1 MTIETITVYKQDPT
15 PIYKQIA
22 DQIAHQIESGE
33 LASNSKLPTH
43 RWLADQLHVTV
54 GTITRAYSEIE
65 RRGLVEA
72 RVGAG
77 TYVADSNKPSWA
89 FEESSVDPNEYN
101 FGYNIPPQLDRS
113 DMLKQAMQ
121 RISTSP
127 AHLNQLMIYQPP
139 SGLDAHRSIVTKWLN
154 SKGIK
159 LHAHKLLFSSG
170 AQHAIQMVL
179 DTFTR
184 AGDTVLVEKYT
195 YPGVISL
202 ARQNQ
207 LTLKGVEMDE
217 FGVTP
222 ESLEVCCQR
231 YSPRFIYLTPTLQN
245 PTTAIMPK
253 ERRLD
258 IIRVCEQYNVYI
270 IEDEIN
276 GLLLESPPAPM
287 VNYAP
292 ERVVHIGAF
301 SKCLAPGLRV
311 GYIHAPEKLYQKLLV
326 TLQTH
331 SWMISPLLTALT
343 CEMLTSGDAERN
355 LTLIHREMKA
365 RIDIAT
371 RALDGFEL
379 GYQTGGFHIWLT
391 LPENWRLSEFVSKA
405 QEMGIIV
412 KSGELFAPPGGSVA
426 PAVRLSLSSPQT
438 IEQLQIGVDKLKALL
453 LSNTVDEFTL

>member
-1 MTIETITVYKQDPT
+1 MTIETMTVYKQDPT

-22 DQIAHQIESGE
+22 DQIATKIESGE
-33 LASNSKLPTH
+33 LASNTKLPTH
-43 RWLADQLHVTV
+43 RWLADKLNVTV
-54 GTITRAYSEIE
+54 GTITRAYAEIE

-77 TYVADSNKPSWA
+77 TYVADSSKPSWV
-89 FEESSVDPNEYN
+89 FEQSSIDPNEYN
-101 FGYNIPPQLDRS
+101 FGYNIPPLLDRS
-113 DMLKQAMQ
+113 NMVKHAMQ
-121 RISTSP
+121 RIASSP
-127 AHLNQLMIYQPP
+127 SHLNQLMLYQPP
-139 SGLDAHRSIVTKWLN
+139 SGLEAHRNVVADWLKT
-154 SKGIK
+154 KGIK
-159 LHAHKLLFSSG
+159 LHSHRLLFSSG

-195 YPGVISL
+195 YPGMISL

-217 FGVTP
+217 LGITP

-231 YSPRFIYLTPTLQN
+231 YSPRFVYLTPTLQN
-245 PTTAIMPK
+245 PTTAIMPE
-253 ERRLD
+253 ERRLE
-258 IIRVCEQYNVYI
+258 ILRVCEKHDVYV

-276 GLLLESPPAPM
+276 SLLLPCPPEPM

-292 ERVVHIGAF
+292 ERVIHIGAF

-311 GYIHAPEKLYQKLLV
+311 GYLSAPEKLHQKLVV

-343 CEMLTSGDAERN
+343 CEMLASGDAERN
-355 LTLIHREMKA
+355 LTLIQQEMKK
-365 RIDIAT
+365 RIDV
-371 RALDGFEL
+371 ALGTLKEFDIR
-379 GYQTGGFHIWLT
+379 YQQGGFHIWLT
-391 LPENWRLSEFVSKA
+391 LPEHWRLSEFVSQA
-405 QEMGIIV
+405 DAMGITV

-426 PAVRLSLSSPQT
+426 PAIRLSLSSPQT
-438 IEQLQIGVDKLKALL
+438 IEQLQLGVDKLKTLL
-453 LSNTVDEFTL
+453 LSNTVSTYTL